1 MSTLRTILLV
11 EDDQNIATSLEKEL
25 VAEGFIV
32 VTASS
37 VDQGLRQAADHSFDL
52 VITDL
57 KLPGASGLELI
68 RKIHADQPTLPVI
81 LMSAFANP
89 EIEREAI
96 ELGGSGVIGKPFEM
110 AYLLNQIRNCLGQW
124 T

>member
-1 MSTLRTILLV
+1 MSAIRTILLV
-11 EDDQNIATSLEKEL
+11 EDDQNIASSLKKEL
-25 VAEGFIV
+25 VAEGFGV
-32 VTASS
+32 VIAANAE
-37 VDQGLRQAADHSFDL
+37 QGLRQAAGHSFDL
-52 VITDL
+52 VLTDL

-68 RKIHADQPTLPVI
+68 RKIRADHPAPPVL

-89 EIEREAI
+89 EIEREAL

-110 AYLLNQIRNCLGQW
+110 VDLLNQIRNCLHQR

>member
-1 MSTLRTILLV
+1 VSALRTILLV
-11 EDDQNIATSLEKEL
+11 EDDQNIATSLKKEL
-25 VAEGFIV
+25 EAEGFDV

-37 VDQGLRQAADHSFDL
+37 GDQGFQQAANRSFDL
-52 VITDL
+52 VLTDL

-68 RKIHADQPTLPVI
+68 RKVHADQPALPVI

-89 EIEREAI
+89 EIEREAL

-110 AYLLNQIRNCLGQW
+110 ADLLNQIRKILDW
-124 T
+124 RT

>member
-1 MSTLRTILLV
+1 MNATRTILLV

-37 VDQGLRQAADHSFDL
+37 VDQGLGQAADHPFDL
-52 VITDL
+52 VLTDL

-68 RKIHADQPTLPVI
+68 RKMHADQPSLPMI

-89 EIEREAI
+89 EIEREAL
-96 ELGGSGVIGKPFEM
+96 ELGGSAVIGKPFEM
-110 AYLLNQIRNCLGQW
+110 ADLLNQIRNCLDQR